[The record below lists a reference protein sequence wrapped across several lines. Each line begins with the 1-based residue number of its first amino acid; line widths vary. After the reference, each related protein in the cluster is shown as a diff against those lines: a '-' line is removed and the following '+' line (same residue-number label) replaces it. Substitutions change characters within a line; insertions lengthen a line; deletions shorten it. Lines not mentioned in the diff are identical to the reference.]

1 MCFSTLLLFVYYIKS
16 LVCLFIDVFFLFVL
30 LLLSPSQPIIIPDVA
45 HEGDPSNFE
54 AYPEEKRKKDPAV
67 SPRDLEIFKNF

>member
-1 MCFSTLLLFVYYIKS
+1 GGAE
-16 LVCLFIDVFFLFVL
+16 DVKNHKWFRSVDWDVVPQRKLK
-30 LLLSPSQPIIIPDVA
+30 PIIIPAVA

-54 AYPEEKRKKDPAV
+54 TYPEEKRKKEPAV

>member
-1 MCFSTLLLFVYYIKS
+1 MQMLYLFIYLSILLFLY
-16 LVCLFIDVFFLFVL
+16 L
-30 LLLSPSQPIIIPDVA
+30 SQPIIIPEVT

-54 AYPEEKRKKDPAV
+54 AYPEEKRKKEPAV

>member
-1 MCFSTLLLFVYYIKS
+1 MHYTVNLLIYFLVFLLFLY
-16 LVCLFIDVFFLFVL
+16 
-30 LLLSPSQPIIIPDVA
+30 PSQPIIIPEVA

-54 AYPEEKRKKDPAV
+54 AYPEEKRKKEPAV